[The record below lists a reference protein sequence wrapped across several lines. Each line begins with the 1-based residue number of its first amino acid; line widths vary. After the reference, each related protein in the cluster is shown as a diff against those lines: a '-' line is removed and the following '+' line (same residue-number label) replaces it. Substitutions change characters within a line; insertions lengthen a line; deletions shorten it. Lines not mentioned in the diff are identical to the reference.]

1 MTRLERA
8 QSDQQGA
15 TGTYPS
21 PSLVAPLTKQSVV
34 AAAQPASEAKT
45 VDQQNSKQAPP
56 RSPGEIKEAAK
67 QIESYLKSVGR
78 ELEFSIDDTTGRTVV
93 TVKDSTTGDV
103 VRQIPGEE
111 TLRLART
118 LGASPNA
125 LVDLEV

>member
-34 AAAQPASEAKT
+34 AVAQPASEAKT

-56 RSPGEIKEAAK
+56 RSPGEFKEAAK

-111 TLRLART
+111 ALRLART
-118 LGASPNA
+118 LGTSPNA